1 VLILLLT
8 YFQLALLP
16 PSLSSSP
23 LTILKTIWIM
33 NLGDSGH
40 VDRERETRYIK
51 NVLSL
56 SLSPPVCVW
65 VLQYITT
72 RIRTSSP
79 DTYIYIQLP
88 DYDRY
93 LMTRKYHRDD
103 IILSLRSIHEEKGGG
118 DHHHHV
124 FDIY

>member
-56 SLSPPVCVW
+56 SLHQCVCGFSNISRLVYEPH
-65 VLQYITT
+65 LPT
-72 RIRTSSP
+72 RI
-79 DTYIYIQLP
+79 YIYSSQTMI
-88 DYDRY
+88 
-93 LMTRKYHRDD
+93 D
-103 IILSLRSIHEEKGGG
+103 I
-118 DHHHHV
+118 
-124 FDIY
+124 

>member
-1 VLILLLT
+1 M
-8 YFQLALLP
+8 
-16 PSLSSSP
+16 S
-23 LTILKTIWIM
+23 
-33 NLGDSGH
+33 
-40 VDRERETRYIK
+40 RERETRYIK

-56 SLSPPVCVW
+56 SLSLHQCVW
-65 VLQYITT
+65 VG
-72 RIRTSSP
+72 SP
-79 DTYIYIQLP
+79 IYHDSYTNLISRHVYIYIQLP

-103 IILSLRSIHEEKGGG
+103 IILSLSPVHPWREGG